1 MVSRKKLK
9 GKARKE
15 AKAKK
20 EEEHDCGAAFFPK
33 QLRTKKECTHGW
45 DPTEFPADHDCQKYI
60 ETAVGIFDASDT
72 VGEALN
78 AAVGATKE
86 KYPDVWRDSASM
98 EWIAAAFISFGTEEV
113 LIRNKDRFYL
123 AAAITFS
130 EFLKQHLECEFYKSQ
145 PLLYMARVHELLL
158 ANNERRLVSY
168 LKKRIPCGCLDGAY
182 EKVKSWS
189 KMGRCNC
196 AQCTLPNRR
205 VGLSAMKS
213 CEGCRR
219 AHYCSEACQAADWDK
234 HKDDCKIWRKWQ
246 ASG

>member
-1 MVSRKKLK
+1 MR
-9 GKARKE
+9 R
-15 AKAKK
+15 
-20 EEEHDCGAAFFPK
+20 
-33 QLRTKKECTHGW
+33 
-45 DPTEFPADHDCQKYI
+45 I
-60 ETAVGIFDASDT
+60 
-72 VGEALN
+72 VGEALI
-78 AAVGATKE
+78 AAVKATSE
-86 KYPDVWRDSASM
+86 KYPAVCGDSASM
-98 EWIAAAFISFGTEEV
+98 EWIAAAFVSIGTEV

-123 AAAITFS
+123 AAAIGFS
-130 EFLKQHLECEFYKSQ
+130 EYLKQHLECEIYKSQ
-145 PLLYMARVHELLL
+145 PLLYMVRVSELLL

-189 KMGRCNC
+189 KMGRCIC

-205 VGLSAMKS
+205 VELSAMKS